1 MSQHRILKIL
11 WEAEIKRKLISL
23 TTYRDHTELTS
34 LLYVVVVVAVV
45 MVGVVVFPQELR
57 VKQQFRSFK
66 IKI

>member
-34 LLYVVVVVAVV
+34 LLYVVAVV

-57 VKQQFRSFK
+57 VKQQSRSFK